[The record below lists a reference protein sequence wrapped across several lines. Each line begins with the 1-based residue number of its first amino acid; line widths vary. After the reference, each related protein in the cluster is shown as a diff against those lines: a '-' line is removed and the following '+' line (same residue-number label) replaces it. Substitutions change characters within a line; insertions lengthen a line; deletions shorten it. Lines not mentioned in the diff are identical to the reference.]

1 MCQFDRQLKSTK
13 VQHYF
18 KYNLFSF
25 PNTIVN
31 FLFIF
36 NLILWLPESFRKIDL
51 SLITK
56 TL

>member
-13 VQHYF
+13 VKRYF

-25 PNTIVN
+25 PTTIVN
-31 FLFIF
+31 SLFIF
-36 NLILWLPESFRKIDL
+36 NLILWLPESFSKIDL